1 MHAEQQLVEQMQFA
15 LVPITELNVLV
26 YMDSKEILL
35 PHADHVRKEIIVIN
49 LNIFFLF
56 NFVHPHMRACYI
68 FQCPRQLNLAW
79 MWVAPPMMNVLTIL
93 HAKTDSV

>member
-35 PHADHVRKEIIVIN
+35 PHADH
-49 LNIFFLF
+49 
-56 NFVHPHMRACYI
+56 
-68 FQCPRQLNLAW
+68 CPCQLNLAW